1 MNSWAFAREH
11 GDNLDE
17 VLSRASLD
25 GQTFAEWASVR
36 IAEAG
41 LTKGTIIQDSMLNP
55 TFAYQILAGQRNA
68 KRNKLLQLA
77 FGMNLSIEDTSELL
91 ERGGTNALSPRN
103 RRDIVI
109 AFCRGRNM
117 TVPQCDQTLADAG
130 LDPLRDD
137 YPNARR
143 WMQP

>member
-1 MNSWAFAREH
+1 MNSWAFVGEH

-25 GQTFAEWASVR
+25 GQTFAEWASAR
-36 IAEAG
+36 ITEAG
-41 LTKGTIIQDSMLNP
+41 LTKGVIIQNSMLNP

-77 FGMNLSIEDTSELL
+77 FGMNLSVEHTSELL
-91 ERGGTNALSPRN
+91 ERGGTNALNPRN
-103 RRDIVI
+103 RRDVVI
-109 AFCRGRNM
+109 AFCRRRNM
-117 TVPQCDQTLADAG
+117 TVPQCDQTLAEAN

-143 WMQP
+143 WM